1 MQETELIYENTML
14 HAEND
19 KLKKRIRELEH
30 LHQLDQSAVVNLR
43 RQIELLTEKR
53 EADND

>member
-30 LHQLDQSAVVNLR
+30 LHHLDQSAVVNLR
-43 RQIELLTEKR
+43 RQIELLTEKA
-53 EADND
+53 ESEY